1 MVTVWEDA
9 TDEEIEKAFL
19 EDCEYYIVYDK
30 SWIWLESMKWLPS
43 KFILLNHRYIYSRQ
57 KERVGKWNE
66 IEKLLANDFSY
77 CCIIEWM

>member
-30 SWIWLESMKWLPS
+30 S
-43 KFILLNHRYIYSRQ
+43 
-57 KERVGKWNE
+57 
-66 IEKLLANDFSY
+66 
-77 CCIIEWM
+77 